1 MKQPKT
7 TKSTWRPIT
16 DVFSVH
22 HLLVSP
28 SVKLSPC
35 VTLLLVTFSHHTQF
49 FFTTSYLLS
58 RHFANLTPP
67 PPPGLPTCLPTL
79 SFTIKSEND
88 AFRLSY
94 DQQPPLRGFL
104 RRGFFHFYFRSAI
117 RLSQHFIF
125 FQPLRQT
132 DSARNPGAT
141 SIQFQGRTISNP
153 FSWIS
158 RGWEFFA
165 LVLHSDCRTSAGGTS
180 LLCSPELQQLCS
192 HLLAPVSFPEEW
204 ES

>member
-1 MKQPKT
+1 M
-7 TKSTWRPIT
+7 
-16 DVFSVH
+16 FSVH

-58 RHFANLTPP
+58 RHFANFPP
-67 PPPGLPTCLPTL
+67 RAPYLPTDFKFHDQVGKRRISPQL
-79 SFTIKSEND
+79 
-88 AFRLSY
+88 RLAAST
-94 DQQPPLRGFL
+94 LRGFL

-125 FQPLRQT
+125 FNPSGRQLLQETREQHQYNSKEGQFPPRFMDKQRLRILCSGFT
-132 DSARNPGAT
+132 LP
-141 SIQFQGRTISNP
+141 
-153 FSWIS
+153 
-158 RGWEFFA
+158 
-165 LVLHSDCRTSAGGTS
+165 DCRTSAGGTS